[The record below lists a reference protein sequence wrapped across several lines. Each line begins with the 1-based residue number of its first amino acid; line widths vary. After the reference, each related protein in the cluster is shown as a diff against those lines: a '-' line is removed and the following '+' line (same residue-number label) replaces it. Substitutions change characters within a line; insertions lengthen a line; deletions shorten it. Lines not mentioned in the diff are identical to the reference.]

1 MGASHAT
8 GREPDPSGGADRDG
22 GSRSEPWSHR
32 IARVTP
38 LVGIIGSYRRAW
50 VTRDALAAVTICAVL
65 VPQAL
70 AYGQLAGVSP
80 VAGLYAAL
88 SPLILYPLFAS
99 SRRLMVGPESGLA
112 ILTAVALAPLAAE
125 GSARFAVLA
134 AMLALLVAGV
144 LILAGVLRLGFFADF
159 FSRPVLLGF
168 INGVA
173 VIIIVSQLPKFLG
186 IKVHTDSTLGTLLK
200 IVTHIGDAQWRTIV
214 LGVVLIAVLSLLRRF
229 APRVPGA
236 LVVLVIG
243 GAAVALLGL
252 GPKGVAI
259 IGAVPAG
266 LPGLSVPH
274 VSLGDIG
281 TLLPIA
287 GGLAFVGFAQSI
299 LTARVF
305 AERHGETVDA
315 NQELIALGAG
325 NIGAGLLHG
334 FPSSSSQA
342 RTAVA
347 DTARM
352 QSQLAQIAAGFL
364 VVGFLLWLTGVLHDV
379 PTVALAAIVIS
390 AAAGL
395 FDVGAMTDLYHQ
407 NRPEFTVA
415 IVTFA
420 GVVVFGMLV
429 GILAAVFLSVAML
442 IARISR
448 PSHAVL
454 GELEGAEGFH
464 TLPTERGLEAAPG
477 VVVYRFDA
485 PLFFANADYFVKHAS
500 RVFDEA
506 QPRVLVLDCE
516 AVTFIDVTAAR
527 ALTRLLEHVT
537 AGHAELR
544 MARTRQ
550 AVVDQLADAGL
561 VSAIGNER
569 FYPSVRTA
577 VERRRVRA
585 RPTGDVDD
593 TRSV

>member
-1 MGASHAT
+1 MGDSDAT
-8 GREPDPSGGADRDG
+8 GREPEPSGEAARDDV
-22 GSRSEPWSHR
+22 SQAEPWSHR
-32 IARVTP
+32 IGRVTP
-38 LVGIIGSYRRAW
+38 LVGVIGSYRRTW

-88 SPLILYPLFAS
+88 APLIVYPLFAS

-186 IKVHTDSTLGTLLK
+186 ITVHTDSTLGTLWK

-214 LGVVLIAVLSLLRRF
+214 LGVVLIAVLSVMRRF
-229 APRVPGA
+229 VPRVPGA
-236 LVVLVIG
+236 LVVLVLG

-252 GPKGVAI
+252 APKGVAI

-347 DTARM
+347 ETARM
-352 QSQLAQIAAGFL
+352 QTQLAQIAAGFL
-364 VVGFLLWLTGVLHDV
+364 VIGFLLWLTGVLHDV

-395 FDVGAMTDLYHQ
+395 FDVGAMTDLYRQ

-429 GILAAVFLSVAML
+429 GILAAVSLSIAML

-464 TLPTERGLEAAPG
+464 TLTSDRGLEAAPG

-485 PLFFANADYFVKHAS
+485 PLFFANADYFVKHAI

-506 QPRVLVLDCE
+506 QPRLLVLDFE

-561 VSAIGNER
+561 VSAIGTQR

-577 VERRRVRA
+577 VERHRVRA
-585 RPTGDVDD
+585 KPTSS
-593 TRSV
+593 TE

>member
-1 MGASHAT
+1 MSRRASR
-8 GREPDPSGGADRDG
+8 G
-22 GSRSEPWSHR
+22 R
-32 IARVTP
+32 IASRRVTP
-38 LVGIIGSYRRAW
+38 LVGVIGSYRRAW
-50 VTRDALAAVTICAVL
+50 VMRDALAAVTICAVL

-88 SPLILYPLFAS
+88 APLILYPLFAS

-186 IKVHTDSTLGTLLK
+186 IKVHTDSTLGTLWK
-200 IVTHIGDAQWRTIV
+200 IVTNIGDAQWRTIV
-214 LGVVLIAVLSLLRRF
+214 LGIVLIAVLSLMRRF
-229 APRVPGA
+229 APRLPGA

-252 GPKGVAI
+252 APTGVAI

-266 LPGLSVPH
+266 LPGLSVPD

-347 DTARM
+347 ETARM
-352 QSQLAQIAAGFL
+352 QTQLAQIAAGFL
-364 VVGFLLWLTGVLHDV
+364 VIGFLLWLTGVLHDV

-429 GILAAVFLSVAML
+429 GILAAVSLSIAML

-464 TLPTERGLEAAPG
+464 TLPSDQGLEAAPG

-527 ALTRLLEHVT
+527 ALTRLLDHVT

-561 VSAIGNER
+561 VSAIGTQR

-577 VERRRVRA
+577 VERHRVRA
-585 RPTGDVDD
+585 KPTSK
-593 TRSV
+593 TE